1 VYPEVCFAILH
12 FLNTGMMDDSINKT
26 HIAPIPKNS
35 QPCSV
40 TKFRPISLC
49 NVNYKLISK
58 VVANKLK
65 VVLPDIISPTQS
77 AFIPGRLII
86 DNILVAYETLHSMQ
100 TRMWGKVGFMGI
112 KLDMSKAYDRV
123 EWPFLEAVMIQLG
136 FAERWVKLVMTCI
149 RTVSYLVVVNGNLVD
164 LIWPSRGIR
173 QGDPI
178 SPYLFFLCAEFLSA
192 LLQRA
197 EIRRVITGVP
207 TSPWGP
213 RLSHL
218 FFADDS
224 MLFCKSNSVEW
235 RRLIRILGVYEV
247 GSG

>member
-65 VVLPDIISPTQS
+65 VVLPDIRSPTQS

-100 TRMWGKVGFMGI
+100 TRMWSKVGFMGI

-123 EWPFLEAVMIQLG
+123 E
-136 FAERWVKLVMTCI
+136 
-149 RTVSYLVVVNGNLVD
+149 
-164 LIWPSRGIR
+164 
-173 QGDPI
+173 
-178 SPYLFFLCAEFLSA
+178 
-192 LLQRA
+192 
-197 EIRRVITGVP
+197 
-207 TSPWGP
+207 
-213 RLSHL
+213 
-218 FFADDS
+218 
-224 MLFCKSNSVEW
+224 
-235 RRLIRILGVYEV
+235 
-247 GSG
+247 